1 MLELPAG
8 ADNPRG
14 SDVAR
19 LRVPQADG
27 RGMLMSKGVGAAA
40 ILLLALLSGPALRPE
55 RVSAQAPAAKQIPRM
70 AGGRPNLQG
79 IWQVRN
85 RAGYNL
91 EDHHARLGMPATFSV
106 VEGGKIPY
114 QDWALKKR
122 EANFANREKED
133 PFRQCYMPGVPRIM
147 YIDFPF
153 QVFQSNAHVAMTFE
167 WTNVHRLIYT
177 NGSKPAQG
185 IEFWMGDSRGR
196 WEGDVLVVEVT
207 NHNDKT
213 WFDMAGNFHSEAL
226 KVTERYPMIDAD
238 TIRYEA
244 TMEDP
249 KVFTRPWK
257 ISMPIY
263 RVKDMPRLLEYQC
276 VAEKEEAD
284 GTFHREPRTWFP
296 R

>member
-1 MLELPAG
+1 MLECLP
-8 ADNPRG
+8 
-14 SDVAR
+14 
-19 LRVPQADG
+19 
-27 RGMLMSKGVGAAA
+27 MSKAVGAGT
-40 ILLLALLSGPALRPE
+40 LVLLALFSCVAMPRVSE
-55 RVSAQAPAAKQIPRM
+55 RVSAQTPAGKQIPRM
-70 AGGRPNLQG
+70 PNGRPNLQG

-91 EDHHARLGMPATFSV
+91 EDHHARYRMPATFSV
-106 VEGGKIPY
+106 VEGGRIPY
-114 QDWALKKR
+114 QEWALRKR
-122 EANFANREKED
+122 DENFAKRDTED
-133 PFRQCYMPGVPRIM
+133 PFSRCYMPGVPRIM
-147 YIDFPF
+147 YIEFPF
-153 QVFQSNAHVAMTFE
+153 QVFQSNTHVAMTFE

-177 NGSKPAQG
+177 NGSKPVQG

-196 WEGDVLVVEVT
+196 WEGDTLVVEVT

-226 KVTERYPMIDAD
+226 KVTERYSLADAD

-249 KVFTRPWK
+249 KVFTRTWK

-276 VAEKEEAD
+276 VAESEEAD